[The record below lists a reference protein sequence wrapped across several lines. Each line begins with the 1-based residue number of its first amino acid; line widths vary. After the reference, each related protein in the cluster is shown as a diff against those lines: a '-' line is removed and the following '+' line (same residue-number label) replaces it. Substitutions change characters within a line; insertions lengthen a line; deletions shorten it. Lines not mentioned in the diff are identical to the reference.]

1 MTDDRDQDKDQGPH
15 LSGVPRED
23 TGPDPDDLADGRA
36 VTEDD
41 LRPPE
46 DSDDVAG
53 HDDPGEAPRLSRLEG
68 AQSAASDLSRMGIDP
83 RSLGI
88 DVPSAPATRPARPDP
103 DPAGGRRAAVA
114 DRSAAHQPGRIGPG
128 PATGAGAGVG
138 TDRETGQDTNVV
150 RLRAEEPI
158 AARTEPESAGSPAQ
172 RTPSQFESAVART
185 TVQPP
190 TRPDPMRMLRTV
202 ARGLA
207 TPDAAASVQ
216 QERELIEAV
225 RRRQTDR
232 RLIAFVSGKGGV
244 GCSAVAAGVGTTLM
258 AMRDDR
264 SVLVDV
270 QQGSPSLGEWLGASG
285 VCSVADMIARREDF
299 EAPQAPSG
307 LGVVDGARWDNAIGR
322 SDVSGVLERLG
333 VDHTFH
339 LLDVGDD
346 AGEAGH
352 TAMAR
357 ADLVVLVGGPGPA
370 GAAAA
375 AAALDRIRYVNPDAA
390 GRVVSVLVCMHD
402 ATYRGAQRELAPGAS
417 GFPGLVVPPDPLL
430 QGGGR
435 FDPAALASAT
445 RESYLRVS
453 AAVVTGDRR

>member
-1 MTDDRDQDKDQGPH
+1 MNDDRGRDESRGSH
-15 LSGVPRED
+15 LSGVPSD
-23 TGPDPDDLADGRA
+23 AGAPDPDDLAEGRPA
-36 VTEDD
+36 PEDD

-46 DSDDVAG
+46 VSEEP
-53 HDDPGEAPRLSRLEG
+53 DPSGDEGPRLSRLER
-68 AQSAASDLSRMGIDP
+68 AQSAAGDLSRMGIDP

-88 DVPSAPATRPARPDP
+88 DVPRPDP
-103 DPAGGRRAAVA
+103 APTAGRRAEPGA
-114 DRSAAHQPGRIGPG
+114 DPAAHQPGRIGPG
-128 PATGAGAGVG
+128 PAM
-138 TDRETGQDTNVV
+138 GQDTNVV
-150 RLRAEEPI
+150 RLRAEEPP
-158 AARTEPESAGSPAQ
+158 AARPGADAVEPPVERSP
-172 RTPSQFESAVART
+172 SEFESAVARS
-185 TVQPP
+185 TVSPS

-216 QERELIEAV
+216 QERELVEAV

-232 RLIAFVSGKGGV
+232 RLIAFVAGKGGV

-264 SVLVDV
+264 SVVVDL
-270 QQGSPSLGEWLGASG
+270 QQGSPSLGEWLGVGGTCTVS
-285 VCSVADMIARREDF
+285 DMIARREDF
-299 EAPQAPSG
+299 EAPHAPSG

-322 SDVSGVLERLG
+322 SEVSGVLERLG

-370 GAAAA
+370 GAVAA
-375 AAALDRIRYVNPDAA
+375 AAALDRIRYVNPEAA

-402 ATYRGAQRELAPGAS
+402 ATYREAQRELAPGAS

-435 FDPAALASAT
+435 FDPAALTSAT
-445 RESYLRVS
+445 REAYLRVA
-453 AAVVTGDRR
+453 AAVVMGERR